1 MNRHGQHV
9 RLFALLVIVPVP
21 RPREYAMF
29 RSIIAQTRPAL
40 VGVVLPLSIAAA
52 TINVTTTAN
61 EYVTG
66 AQCSLLPLTRGA
78 CP

>member
-1 MNRHGQHV
+1 
-9 RLFALLVIVPVP
+9 
-21 RPREYAMF
+21 MF